1 MCLIILANDIKS
13 LSMDDM
19 KTAYTRNPHGFGV
32 MYMDHKKNFVSDKFV
47 PKNFNEVKNFF
58 NLHKEKTNVMAIH
71 FRFKTEGKTNKK
83 NCHPFISFN
92 KDNRTIG
99 MMHNGPKLPIELKH
113 DNCSDTWHYNHYLLK
128 PKFEKN
134 PNKVLENSFQKAIS
148 EHIDNDKMVFLDSK
162 SEKFIIINENLGN
175 YKGKNWFSN
184 TYWEIPKPNFNLNL
198 YGSNHNYN
206 SFDYDYVSTPT
217 EKEIKKMTYMDIEMF
232 VDHCFTHYDTV
243 PIIELISKYQR
254 KILSRK

>member
-1 MCLIILANDIKS
+1 LQIIFTTHDPLTLSDIPNKNIVFLDKNTDVYCHTWNIDWNGRWMIKLNRYKKYCNS
-13 LSMDDM
+13 L
-19 KTAYTRNPHGFGV
+19 KVV
-32 MYMDHKKNFVSDKFV
+32 M
-47 PKNFNEVKNFF
+47 E
-58 NLHKEKTNVMAIH
+58 
-71 FRFKTEGKTNKK
+71 
-83 NCHPFISFN
+83 
-92 KDNRTIG
+92 
-99 MMHNGPKLPIELKH
+99 
-113 DNCSDTWHYNHYLLK
+113 K

-148 EHIDNDKMVFLDSK
+148 DHIDNDKMVFLDSK

-184 TYWEIPKPNFNLNL
+184 TYWEIPKPKFNLNL
-198 YGSNHNYN
+198 YGNNNYN
-206 SFDYDYVSTPT
+206 SFDYDYLTTPT